1 MPFGRAAEAAA
12 GSRTLAWMSSFGF
25 RSLIAGAAVVL
36 LLLSYLALQVRSE
49 LKLLES
55 SPRDNLHWTLS
66 QLEVDLLVFIVQ
78 GEEAVKVGQEA
89 LPGLRRRFDTFYSRV
104 DTLANGDFFR
114 SLPQT
119 SNIRRHVTAMM
130 TRLDETIPLI
140 DGEDGDLLASLPQ
153 TLTEFRGM
161 QPLVREVSL
170 DGVNLFA
177 QRSDVSRIAL
187 SQLIFETAIAG
198 VFLIGALAASL
209 YLLLRQYQI
218 SIRKSD
224 EIIIAN
230 DRLKHAIDA
239 SLDPIIV
246 TDDRLLIVE
255 YNPAAVRVF
264 GVTRDQAIGSQL
276 MDLLVTDD
284 LTAGEREKI
293 VGLLLADDA
302 ADAARFEARA
312 VRADGTRFPIE
323 LSVGTAASGTGSVHI
338 AYIRDISQRMEAEH
352 AIVAARDKAL
362 AADKAKSDFLTVMS
376 HEMRTPLNGVMGV
389 MQILQDTELSDDQRH
404 LVNLAENSGEILL
417 RHVNDVLDVARI
429 EAGTLHFSQEAL
441 DLPALVQEIVDLNV
455 PEARRKGT
463 TIEVRLDLRT
473 HEGLVGDPVRI
484 RQVLLNL
491 IGNAIKFCE
500 AGRIEVTALEL
511 EQTGG
516 KSLVQLCVNDNGIG
530 IGPEDQLRIF
540 DDFVTLDSSFRRPVM
555 GTGLGLGITRR
566 LTEAMGGSIKL
577 SSSPGHGC
585 RFTVEL
591 PLRIEAASVSDG
603 VSEVS
608 EERTGPV
615 MAGRELDVLVVED
628 NETNRL
634 IVSRMLVAQGCNVS
648 EAVNGED
655 GVELATEQRFD
666 LILMDVSM
674 PGMDGTDACAAIRN
688 SSGRSCNAP
697 IVGLTAHTAFMDK
710 EVHAAAGFDDCLV
723 KPLRRPQLVKV
734 LQQLAPGRGAP
745 ATGSSGAVER
755 GNVVED
761 DLVDAEIFGELIE
774 ILPAETLSERIDV
787 FAHEL
792 ETGMADFAANVA
804 ADNRS
809 DAAQIAHRLLG
820 TASFLGATPLEG
832 LLREIEL
839 ATEGESH
846 NDLLA
851 RCVMIKQTSPPT
863 VSSLRRM
870 MGLTS
875 GNCHLSRGGARD
887 HEDRPE

>member
-1 MPFGRAAEAAA
+1 MPFARGTEPAA
-12 GSRTLAWMSSFGF
+12 GSRTPAWMSNFGF

-66 QLEVDLLVFIVQ
+66 QLEVDLLIFIVQ
-78 GEEAVKVGQEA
+78 GEEALKVGQEA

-130 TRLDETIPLI
+130 TRLDETIPVI
-140 DGEDGDLLASLPQ
+140 DGDDDNLLASLPE
-153 TLTEFRGM
+153 TLTELRGM

-177 QRSDVSRIAL
+177 QRSDVSRKAL

-198 VFLIGALAASL
+198 AILIGALAASL
-209 YLLLRQYQI
+209 YLLLRQHQI

-224 EIIIAN
+224 EIIAAN

-264 GVTRDQAIGSQL
+264 GVTRDQAIGSQFMSLL
-276 MDLLVTDD
+276 MTDD
-284 LTAGEREKI
+284 LTTGEREEL
-293 VGLLLADDA
+293 VGQLLADDA
-302 ADAARFEARA
+302 SDAARFEARA
-312 VRADGTRFPIE
+312 VRADGAQFPIE
-323 LSVGTAASGTGSVHI
+323 LSVGTAAGGSGSVHI
-338 AYIRDISQRMEAEH
+338 AHIRDISQRLEAEN

-389 MQILQDTELSDDQRH
+389 MQILQETELSADQRH

-429 EAGTLHFSQEAL
+429 EAGTLHFSEEAL
-441 DLPALVQEIVDLNV
+441 NLPALVQEIVDLSI
-455 PEARRKGT
+455 PEAARKGT

-473 HEGLVGDPVRI
+473 HKRLVGDPVRI

-500 AGRIEVTALEL
+500 AGRIEVTAVEL

-516 KSLVQLCVNDNGIG
+516 QSVVQLCVNDNGVG
-530 IGPEDQLRIF
+530 IDPEDQLRIF

-577 SSSPGHGC
+577 SSSPGHGS

-603 VSEVS
+603 TSAAN
-608 EERTGPV
+608 EERHGPV
-615 MAGRELDVLVVED
+615 MEGREFDVLVVED

-634 IVSRMLVAQGCNVS
+634 IVSRMLVAQGCKVS

-655 GVELATEQRFD
+655 GVELATQQRFD

-688 SSGRSCNAP
+688 SSGISCNAP

-723 KPLRRPQLVKV
+723 KPLRRAQLVKV
-734 LQQLAPGRGAP
+734 LQQLAPSRGAAETDLPGRG
-745 ATGSSGAVER
+745 ER
-755 GNVVED
+755 ADMVED
-761 DLVDAEIFGELIE
+761 DLVDTEIFGELIE
-774 ILPAETLSERIDV
+774 ILPAQTLNERIDV

-804 ADNRS
+804 ADKRR
-809 DAAQIAHRLLG
+809 AAAEIAHRLLG
-820 TASFLGATPLEG
+820 TASFLGASPLEA

-839 ATEGESH
+839 AAEVESH
-846 NDLLA
+846 SALFS
-851 RCVMIKQTSPPT
+851 RCGVIAQTSSPT

-870 MGLTS
+870 IGST
-875 GNCHLSRGGARD
+875 
-887 HEDRPE
+887 

>member
-1 MPFGRAAEAAA
+1 MP
-12 GSRTLAWMSSFGF
+12 AWMSNFGF
-25 RSLIAGAAVVL
+25 RSLIVSAVVVL

-78 GEEAVKVGQEA
+78 GEEASRLGQDA

-114 SLPQT
+114 SLPQD

-130 TRLDETIPLI
+130 ARLNDTIPAI
-140 DGEDGDLLASLPQ
+140 DGNDNDLLASLPR
-153 TLTEFRGM
+153 TLTEFRSM

-177 QRSDVSRIAL
+177 QRSDASRKAF

-198 VFLIGALAASL
+198 AILIGALAASL
-209 YLLLRQYQI
+209 YFLLRQYQI

-224 EIIIAN
+224 EIFLAN

-246 TDDRLLIVE
+246 TDDNLLIVE

-264 GVTRDQAIGSQL
+264 GVTREQAVGSQF
-276 MDLLVTDD
+276 MDLLMADD
-284 LTAGEREKI
+284 LTEGEREAV
-293 VGLLLADDA
+293 VGLLLTDDADDA
-302 ADAARFEARA
+302 ARFQARA

-323 LSVGTAASGTGSVHI
+323 LSVGTAAGSTGSVHI
-338 AYIRDISQRMEAEH
+338 AYIRDISQRIEAEN

-389 MQILQDTELSDDQRH
+389 MQILQDTELSADQHR
-404 LVNLAENSGEILL
+404 LVDLAENSGEILL

-429 EAGTLHFSQEAL
+429 EAGTLHLSEEVL

-455 PEARRKGT
+455 PEAARKGT
-463 TIEVRLDLRT
+463 TIEARLDLRT
-473 HEGLVGDPVRI
+473 HKRLVGDPVRI

-511 EQTGG
+511 EQTGD
-516 KSLVQLCVNDNGIG
+516 KSLVQLCVNDDGVGID
-530 IGPEDQLRIF
+530 PEDQLRIF

-577 SSSPGHGC
+577 SSSPGHGS

-591 PLRIEAASVSDG
+591 PLRVEAASVSDDACAANQEPPG
-603 VSEVS
+603 
-608 EERTGPV
+608 TV
-615 MAGRELDVLVVED
+615 MAGREFKVLVVED

-634 IVSRMLVAQGCNVS
+634 IVSRMLVAQGCEVS

-655 GVELATEQRFD
+655 GVKLALQERFD

-734 LQQLAPGRGAP
+734 LQQLASGEEVP
-745 ATGSSGAVER
+745 ATRTPDRIKTAS
-755 GNVVED
+755 VVED
-761 DLVDAEIFGELIE
+761 DLVDPEIFGELIE
-774 ILPAETLSERIDV
+774 ILPAETLSGRIDV
-787 FAHEL
+787 FAREL
-792 ETGMADFAANVA
+792 ETGMVDFVTYITADERLAAA
-804 ADNRS
+804 K
-809 DAAQIAHRLLG
+809 IAHRLLG
-820 TASFLGATPLEG
+820 TASFLGASPLER

-839 ATEGESH
+839 ATEDESH
-846 NDLLA
+846 SELLA
-851 RCVMIKQTSPPT
+851 RCVVIEQTSPST
-863 VSSLRRM
+863 VSSLRRLI
-870 MGLTS
+870 GL
-875 GNCHLSRGGARD
+875 A
-887 HEDRPE
+887 